1 MLTKEKSLTS
11 GYSKPEK
18 KDQLFPEMNQPEKNM
33 ILKITESQ
41 LNYLFHGVVLHM
53 W

>member
-18 KDQLFPEMNQPEKNM
+18 KDQLFPLKMNQPEK
-33 ILKITESQ
+33 T
-41 LNYLFHGVVLHM
+41 
-53 W
+53 